1 MTEGGYHNEAGTM
14 ERCDETY
21 DLHCPL
27 CLHLHWIMVSRVT
40 EVQYQ
45 LPHQCHQG
53 LIDLEAL
60 GIHTM
65 ADVARSLEAL

>member
-1 MTEGGYHNEAGTM
+1 MTESGYHNEAGTAAK
-14 ERCDETY
+14 CDETY
-21 DLHCPL
+21 GLHHPH
-27 CLHLHWIMVSRVT
+27 HLHKIVGLRVT

-60 GIHTM
+60 GILAM
-65 ADVARSLEAL
+65 ADTTGSLEAI